1 MKAMVLRAPREL
13 AADNVAI
20 PKLSAGQVLVR
31 VTHSGVC
38 GTDLKIF
45 NGAIPVHYPLIMG
58 HEATG
63 EVVDAG
69 GQPGIRAGAI
79 SQPKVHQHDV
89 GLQFGGAGDRLS
101 DGPSVSD
108 DGHVALVVDQGGE
121 AICDHL
127 MVLDD

>member
-13 AADNVAI
+13 AADNVAV
-20 PKLSAGQVLVR
+20 PKLSAGEVLVR

-45 NGAIPVHYPLIMG
+45 NGAIPVRYPLIMG

-69 GQPGIRAGAI
+69 GQR
-79 SQPKVHQHDV
+79 
-89 GLQFGGAGDRLS
+89 
-101 DGPSVSD
+101 PSRR
-108 DGHVALVVDQGGE
+108 
-121 AICDHL
+121 
-127 MVLDD
+127 